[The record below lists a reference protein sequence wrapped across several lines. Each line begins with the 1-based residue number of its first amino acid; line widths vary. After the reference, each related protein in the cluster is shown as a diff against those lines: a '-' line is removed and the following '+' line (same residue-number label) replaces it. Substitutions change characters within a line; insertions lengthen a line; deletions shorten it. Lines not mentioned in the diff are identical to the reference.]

1 MAASLRTGHTEC
13 THRTGGLE
21 VGRGRGGEDG
31 LGQNGPKPGTGC
43 PGFGPLSC
51 GQAVSSR

>member
-31 LGQNGPKPGTGC
+31 LGRNGPKPGTGC